1 MDFDEVSLIKNQL
14 SKLPYSFVLDEISS
28 RFWIEDADLP
38 EVRRALD
45 GSQDF
50 ICTPDDEN
58 RGKRYV
64 AKRTLYA
71 WFVNLNLRLAIIK
84 FCTLSKG
91 QLLSKMNSLRLSGTW
106 NYPPHDYIEFGQNF
120 GFLSSLEGQDKY
132 NFPISAAMSFFSQ
145 SNIEAAREYLLNRS
159 YDADITPQFE
169 QSIIERLRI
178 ALEYLE
184 NSRQQYVI
192 LRRHGI
198 LGLDKM
204 TLQEIGQQLH
214 VTREYVRQIEVGCWK
229 RIWRPAF
236 RCRLVPL
243 LLIYVLNRKG
253 SLLVTSANI
262 HREVKFICKC
272 LHVPVWTFPYIN
284 VMSIGDASNSINLPD
299 NVWRDLS
306 NLETNVK
313 DFLSALPLQLTQEDT
328 DEIANMLIP
337 IILKRLTKTQ
347 KVYVALKQIGE
358 QAHFSEVRDMYVH
371 MFPEEYTT
379 EHSIHAALL
388 RERYGVVWIGSKGTF
403 ALEEWGYQRP
413 TSSLMDTI
421 AQIVEQKHQATG
433 SPVPLVVIQAEISK
447 HRKFVNP
454 SSLALA
460 SYCNPRLQSVG
471 GLCFLPREEADDE
484 QEVADDGLDRILREF
499 EKLSDGYQSR

>member
-1 MDFDEVSLIKNQL
+1 MDSDEVNLIRIKNRL
-14 SKLPYSFVLDEISS
+14 SELPYSFVFHEISS

-38 EVRRALD
+38 EVRRAID

-50 ICTPDDEN
+50 ICTLDDEN
-58 RGKRYV
+58 KGERYI

-84 FCTLSKG
+84 FCTLSES

-106 NYPPHDYIEFGQNF
+106 NHPPHDYIKFGQNF
-120 GFLSSLEGQDKY
+120 GFLNRLEGQDRY
-132 NFPISAAMSFFSQ
+132 NFPISTVMSFFTQ

-159 YDADITPQFE
+159 YNADITPQFE
-169 QSIIERLRI
+169 QSIIERLRN

-184 NSRQQYVI
+184 GSRQQYVI

-198 LGLDKM
+198 LGFGNM
-204 TLQEIGQQLH
+204 TLEEIGQQLQ
-214 VTREYVRQIEVGCWK
+214 VTREYIRQIEERCWK

-253 SLLVTSANI
+253 SLLVISANI
-262 HREVKFICKC
+262 HREIKFICKC

-284 VMSIGDASNSINLPD
+284 VMSIGDVSNSINLPD

-306 NLETNVK
+306 NIETNVK
-313 DFLSALPLQLTQEDT
+313 DFLSALPLQLIQEDVE
-328 DEIANMLIP
+328 EIANMLIP
-337 IILKRLTKTQ
+337 IIFKRLSKRQ
-347 KVYVALKQIGE
+347 KVYLALKQIGGP
-358 QAHFSEVRDMYVH
+358 AHFSEITDMYMH
-371 MFPEEYTT
+371 MFPGEYTT
-379 EHSIHAALL
+379 EHSVHAALL
-388 RERYGVVWIGSKGTF
+388 YEKYGVVWIGSKGMF
-403 ALEEWGYQRP
+403 ALEEWGYERP

-421 AQIVEQKHQATG
+421 AQIVEEKYQSTG
-433 SPVPLVVIQAEISK
+433 SPVPFVVIQAEIGK

-454 SSLALA
+454 NSLILA
-460 SYCNPRLQSVG
+460 SYCNPRLRNVDDFG
-471 GLCFLPREEADDE
+471 FLPREEADDE
-484 QEVADDGLDRILREF
+484 EKVADDELDRTLREF
-499 EKLSDGYQSR
+499 EKQADGY